1 MVIES
6 VHHTVFWLNAFPH
19 QYCKYE
25 FGQYVQVHSQHNN
38 RMMPCTTGA
47 IALQPT
53 GNAQGNFFFLS
64 LTTGCVL
71 NQVQAT
77 PLPMPD
83 DVISWVKMLEW

>member
-1 MVIES
+1 
-6 VHHTVFWLNAFPH
+6 
-19 QYCKYE
+19 
-25 FGQYVQVHSQHNN
+25 
-38 RMMPCTTGA
+38 MMPCTTGA